1 MSDKIKPSEVSQ
13 VLLEKL
19 KGIQN
24 AEQFDEVGT
33 VLTVSDGVARIYGL
47 RNAESKELLEFEN
60 GTMAIVENLEED
72 NVGCVLLGPTSG
84 IKEGMV
90 VKRTKRVASIRVNDN
105 MLGRVINPLG
115 KAVDGKGDIDLT
127 DSFEMPLDRKA
138 PGVIYRQPVKEPLQT
153 GLKSIDSMIP
163 IGRGQ
168 RELIIGD
175 RQTGKTAIAVDTI
188 INQKSFYEAGKPV
201 YCIYVAIGQKASTVA
216 NLVQTLKEHGAMPY
230 TIIVAATAADP
241 AAMQYYAPFA
251 GAAIGEYFR
260 DRGLPALVVYDD
272 LSKQAVAYR
281 EVSLILRRPSGR
293 EAYPGDVFYLHSR
306 LLERAAKMNEQQE
319 VAEAMNDLPECMKGH
334 VKGGGSLTALPIIET
349 QAGDVSAY
357 IPTNVIS
364 ITDGQIFLESDLFN
378 QGFRPAIN
386 VGISVSRV
394 GGSAQIKSMKKVA
407 GTLKID
413 QAQYREL
420 ESFSKFSSDMDAVTA
435 MTLDRGRKNQ
445 QLLIQPQYSP
455 MPTGEQIAILYCGV
469 HGLMRDVPIDK
480 IRECQNQFLDKLRSS
495 APEVI
500 ATLADGKI
508 DDEVTKK
515 IEAVMADI
523 AGTYKK

>member
-13 VLLEKL
+13 VLLDQL
-19 KGIQN
+19 KGISDS
-24 AEQFDEVGT
+24 AKFDEIGS
-33 VLTVSDGVARIYGL
+33 VLQVSDGVARIYGL
-47 RNAESKELLEFEN
+47 RNAEANELIEFEN
-60 GTMAIVENLEED
+60 GTMAIVMNLEED
-72 NVGCVLLGPTSG
+72 NVGCVLLGPTAG
-84 IKEGMV
+84 IKEGMH
-90 VKRTKRVASIRVNDN
+90 VKRTKRIASIKVNDN

-115 KAVDGKGDIDLT
+115 QAIDGKGDIDLT

-153 GLKSIDSMIP
+153 GLKAVDSMIP

-188 INQKSFYEAGKPV
+188 INQKGFYEEGKPV

-216 NLVQTLKEHGAMPY
+216 ALVANLKEHGA
-230 TIIVAATAADP
+230 IVVAATAADP

-260 DRGLPALVVYDD
+260 DRGYSALVVYDD

-306 LLERAAKMNEQQE
+306 LLERAARINDQQE
-319 VAEAMNDLPECMKGH
+319 VAEQMNDLPECMKGH

-364 ITDGQIFLESDLFN
+364 ITDGQIYLETDLFN

-420 ESFSKFSSDMDAVTA
+420 EAFSKFSSDMDAVTA
-435 MTLDRGRKNQ
+435 MTLDRGRKNN

-455 MPTGEQIAILYCGV
+455 MPVGEQVAILYCGT
-469 HGLMRDVPIDK
+469 HGLMHSVPVESV
-480 IRECQNQFLDKLRSS
+480 RECQDTFLDKMRTSHADVLD
-495 APEVI
+495 V
-500 ATLADGKI
+500 LASGKI
-508 DDEVTKK
+508 GDEQTKV
-515 IEAVMADI
+515 IESVMADI
-523 AGTYKK
+523 AGQYKS